1 MKIIITGGTG
11 LIGRKLSVELV
22 NSGHEVIVLSRF
34 PMEYQDIFPA
44 GVKIKSW
51 DAENA
56 SGLEN
61 ILSKDVA
68 IVNLAGAS
76 IASGRW
82 TSMKKRVIIESRV
95 NTGRAISEAIERAQ
109 IKPKVLVQS
118 SAVGYYGVQ
127 NDQIITEDKPAGDDF
142 LSNVCIQWEDSSAD
156 VERMGI
162 RRLIIRTGVVLD
174 SDEGALPRMV
184 LPFRFFVGGP
194 IGSGQQYLPWIHLD
208 DEVRAIRFL
217 IENEKAQGIF
227 NLSAPNPV
235 TNAQFA
241 HILGRVLGKPSL
253 IPAPTFAIRALFGEM
268 STVVLDGQRA
278 IPERLLQSGFTF
290 NYEYLEDALKNILL

>member
-61 ILSKDVA
+61 LLSKDVA